1 MIANHGVLFE
11 HLTAMQEVLCSI
23 PNTDE
28 PNTLKVP
35 KLGLRPP
42 WQTHLLDTPPPHL
55 FASTY
60 YCRRKIQKFSLL
72 LFLCKLSESCKKFN
86 ANPCTV
92 HLFNLNNYF
101 YLILVDI
108 DILFTFILYTPF
120 IITNHPKPEIIAVDL
135 YWTCKPK
142 VKLKLE
148 FSRRC
153 FVISI
158 SLVRSFQFLLGLT

>member
-35 KLGLRPP
+35 KLGLRPHGKHIS
-42 WQTHLLDTPPPHL
+42 WTPPPHL
-55 FASTY
+55 FAITY

-72 LFLCKLSESCKKFN
+72 LSLCKLSESCKKFN

-101 YLILVDI
+101 YLTLVDI

-120 IITNHPKPEIIAVDL
+120 IITNHPKPEITAVDL
-135 YWTCKPK
+135 YGRVNRK
-142 VKLKLE
+142 
-148 FSRRC
+148 
-153 FVISI
+153 
-158 SLVRSFQFLLGLT
+158 